1 MKRALLRGASAA
13 TLIVVGGFWASQAS
27 AQAAPAA
34 APPPAAPPAASDTG
48 PAGSGQVIVTA
59 QRRAQAI
66 EHVPVAVTAFTAKQR
81 DLMGI
86 QTVQQL
92 SDFTP
97 GLSYYSIADRA
108 YIRGIGRNTDNLA
121 TESGVA
127 TYYNGIYYG
136 ANASIAEAHDSLF
149 VSQVEVNRGPQN
161 TLHGSNAD
169 GGTINYVSQRP
180 THDFYAE
187 GRVGVEDYGEYY
199 GEGVVSGPI
208 TDHLRFRLGGNY
220 TTESGGYF
228 KNLDGRPE
236 GGNLPQGNNGN
247 TEYLEG
253 QLDANIGDHLDAWAM
268 ASSGDYRTSFH
279 TVSTVG
285 NYNDYEFPNAALAPG
300 AFYGLCG
307 LPGHAGDAGCAG
319 NQDSLPFNVVTDRV
333 VASSFPGNNPTNVN
347 IRHFIETSQQS
358 NDQRNDIA
366 LATHWTYHFPIA
378 DLQYIGGYQ
387 QFNYDLNFGPGID
400 AGVTQYQVAGA
411 ASPAAAAGCTGA
423 GVPLAVCEAPLT
435 INPAGNHTSFVENEQ
450 YFSNELNL
458 SSTTP
463 GPLQWILGLYWYHQH
478 FDQPVGLGCEPFQTQ
493 LSHPLGAP
501 VNPGGCVISLDGN
514 LQYDSYAGYGQF
526 TWQIDPQW
534 KFEGAI
540 RYTEDHKWGDES
552 FRAVGFD
559 FGELGLPTAGAFGAA
574 TPGIDLSS
582 GFAAAGGGFTVKYP
596 GAGLAFV
603 NPTTGRV
610 IRNLNASWNA
620 PTGEANLTW
629 QPDSDT
635 LAYAKYS
642 RGYKTGGFNAGS
654 IAVDPE
660 TAPEFVDAFELGL
673 KKTFAANFQL
683 NAAAFYYDY
692 YGDQQPLNTPIGG
705 SGATTLEIVNIKAAR
720 TYGVELEAVW
730 RPIDPLVIT
739 AEYSY
744 LSSKVTSTGGVCYE
758 NTNDQLAIL
767 PGANKSGCP
776 VAGFGSPQ
784 LENLV
789 GKTLPEAP
797 PNKIALNALY
807 TLSFDPGKLVLSAS
821 YIWKDKTYGVIFNTP
836 EDLAPAYSTVN
847 LRAEWDD
854 AKNRYTASFFVDN
867 LFNTNGWDNFA
878 ETQVAPNTAFGV
890 PYDVVTAKGLTN
902 PLFFGGELQFR
913 FH

>member
-13 TLIVVGGFWASQAS
+13 TLIFVGGFWASQAL
-27 AQAAPAA
+27 AQTTAR
-34 APPPAAPPAASDTG
+34 PPAATPAADQAT
-48 PAGSGQVIVTA
+48 PGQVVVTA
-59 QRRAQAI
+59 QRRSQAI
-66 EHVPVAVTAFTAKQR
+66 EHVPVAVTAFSAKQR
-81 DLMGI
+81 DLLGI

-127 TYYNGIYYG
+127 TYYNNVYYG
-136 ANASIAEAHDSLF
+136 ANASIALAHDSLF
-149 VSQVEVNRGPQN
+149 ISQVEVDRGPQN

-169 GGTINYVSQRP
+169 GGTINYVSQHP
-180 THDFYAE
+180 TSSLYAE
-187 GRVGVEDYGEYY
+187 GRLGVQDYGEYY
-199 GEGVVSGPI
+199 GEAVVSGPI
-208 TDHLRFRLGGNY
+208 NNWLKFRVGGNY
-220 TTESGGYF
+220 SNESGGYF
-228 KNLDGRPE
+228 NNLDGPRE
-236 GGNLPQGNNGN
+236 GGNLPQGNNGH
-247 TEYLEG
+247 TEYGEG
-253 QLDANIGDHLDAWAM
+253 QLQANIGNFDGWAM
-268 ASSGDYRTSFH
+268 LSSGEYKTSYH
-279 TVSTVG
+279 SVSTIG
-285 NYNDYEFPNAALAPG
+285 TYNDYEFPNGALAPG
-300 AFYGLCG
+300 AFFGLCATEPTNIG
-307 LPGHAGDAGCAG
+307 CLLSQDTLIPG
-319 NQDSLPFNVVTDRV
+319 SVVTDKV
-333 VASSFPGNNPTNVN
+333 VASSFPGNNPSNSN
-347 IRHFIETSQQS
+347 IRNFIETSNQS
-358 NDQRNDIA
+358 NNQQNDIA
-366 LATHWTYHFPIA
+366 FATHLTYHFPDA
-378 DLQYIGGYQ
+378 DLTYIGGYQ
-387 QFNYDLNFGPGID
+387 QFYYDLDFGPGID

-411 ASPAAAAGCTGA
+411 ASPVAALPCTSQGI
-423 GVPLAVCEAPLT
+423 PLAVCEAPLT
-435 INPAGNHTSFVENEQ
+435 INPAGNHTSFIENEQ
-450 YFSNELNL
+450 YFSHELTL

-463 GPLQWILGLYWYHQH
+463 GPLQWITGLYWYHQH

-493 LSHPLGAP
+493 LANPVGAAA
-501 VNPGGCVISLDGN
+501 NPGGCVLSLDGN
-514 LQYDSYAGYGQF
+514 LSYDSYAGYAQF

-534 KFEGAI
+534 KFEGAF
-540 RYTEDHKWGDES
+540 RYTEDHKYGYES

-559 FGELGLPTAGAFGAA
+559 FGDLGLPTAGAFGAA

-596 GAGLAFV
+596 GAGLAFLT
-603 NPTTGRV
+603 PDGRV
-610 IRNLNASWNA
+610 RRNLNGSWGA

-654 IAVDPE
+654 IAVSPE

-673 KKTFAANFQL
+673 KKTISAKFQL

-692 YGDQQPLNTPIGG
+692 YGDQQPLETPIGG

-720 TYGVELEAVW
+720 SYGVELEAVW
-730 RPIDPLVIT
+730 RPIDPLVIM

-744 LSSKVTSTGGVCYE
+744 LSSTVTSTGGTCYE
-758 NTNDQLAIL
+758 NTNDALAIL
-767 PGANKSGCP
+767 PGANKSGCA
-776 VAGFGSPQ
+776 VATFGNPQ

-807 TLSFDPGKLVLSAS
+807 TLSFDPGKLILSAS
-821 YIWKDKTYGVIFNTP
+821 YIWKDRTYGVIFNTP
-836 EDLAPAYSTVN
+836 EDRAPAYSTVN

-854 AKNRYTASFFVDN
+854 AQNRYNASFFVNN

-878 ETQVAPNTAFGV
+878 ETQVAPNTSFGV

-902 PLFFGGELQFR
+902 PLFFGGEIQFR